1 MAGPLDGV
9 KVIELAG
16 VGPGPMCAMLLADL
30 GATVLR
36 IDRKTPVELGV
47 ERPLKFNTLLRGR
60 YSIQLDL
67 KSPDAVAMVL
77 ELVEQADALI
87 EGFRPGVT
95 ERLGLGPEVCL
106 ERNPRLIYGRMTG
119 WGQNGPLAHTAG
131 HDINY
136 LSITGVLDAIGR
148 AGQPPSVPLNL
159 LGDYGGGSLYL
170 ALGIVAGILETRQ
183 SGVGQ
188 TVDAAIVD
196 GVTHLSS
203 TIFGMIDGGI
213 WNEGRASNISDT
225 GAPFYDCY
233 ECSDGKF
240 VSVGPIE
247 KRFFVQLLQ
256 GLELEESAIGVQM
269 NRNDWPHAKALFR
282 EQFQRKSRDEW
293 VKLFEKTDACVTPV
307 LTFKEARSNS
317 HLNARGTH
325 VEIDGL
331 SQPAPAP
338 RFSRTIPALPIG
350 PQEVSQ
356 TNTVKA
362 LSGWMSDERVA
373 LMRSRG
379 TLD

>member
-119 WGQNGPLAHTAG
+119 WGQHGPLAHTAG

-170 ALGIVAGILETRQ
+170 ALGIVAGILEARQ
-183 SGVGQ
+183 SGTGQ

-213 WNEGRASNISDT
+213 WNEGRASNIADT

-247 KRFFVQLLQ
+247 KRFFIQLLQ
-256 GLELEESAIGVQM
+256 GLELEESAIGLQM
-269 NRNDWPHAKALFR
+269 NRNDWPRAKVLFG

-293 VKLFEKTDACVTPV
+293 VKIFEKTDACVTPV
-307 LTFKEARSNS
+307 LTFKEARLNP

-325 VEIDGL
+325 VEIVGL
-331 SQPAPAP
+331 GQPAPAP

-356 TNTVKA
+356 KNTAKA

>member
-1 MAGPLDGV
+1 MAGPLEGV

-36 IDRKTPVELGV
+36 IDRKTAVELGI

-95 ERLGLGPEVCL
+95 ERLGFGPEVCL
-106 ERNPRLIYGRMTG
+106 GRNPRLIYGRMTG
-119 WGQNGPLAHTAG
+119 WGQSGPLAHTAG

-136 LSITGVLDAIGR
+136 LALTGVLDAIGR

-170 ALGIVAGILETRQ
+170 ALGIVAGVLEARQ

-213 WNEGRASNISDT
+213 WNEGRASNITDT

-247 KRFFVQLLQ
+247 KRFFLQLLQ
-256 GLELEESAIGVQM
+256 GLELEESAIGLQM
-269 NRNDWPHAKALFR
+269 NRNDWPRAKALFA
-282 EQFQRKSRDEW
+282 EQFQQKSRDEW
-293 VKLFEKTDACVTPV
+293 VKIFEKTDACVSPV
-307 LTFKEARSNS
+307 LTFKEARLNP

-325 VEIDGL
+325 IEIEGL

-338 RFSRTIPALPIG
+338 RFSRTIPALPIA
-350 PQEVSQ
+350 PQMISQ
-356 TNTVKA
+356 TNTAKA
-362 LSGWMSDERVA
+362 LSGWLSDERVA
-373 LMRSRG
+373 VMRSQG